1 MIIKD
6 LIFHM
11 IQEEQSFVD
20 CNLNFIYNKIT
31 YQHLY
36 QIPSS
41 PALPTYQHPYIQET
55 RKIDI

>member
-1 MIIKD
+1 MIIMD

-31 YQHLY
+31 YQHY
-36 QIPSS
+36 IHKISS
-41 PALPTYQHPYIQET
+41 SQALHTSKNPYIQET
-55 RKIDI
+55 KQT